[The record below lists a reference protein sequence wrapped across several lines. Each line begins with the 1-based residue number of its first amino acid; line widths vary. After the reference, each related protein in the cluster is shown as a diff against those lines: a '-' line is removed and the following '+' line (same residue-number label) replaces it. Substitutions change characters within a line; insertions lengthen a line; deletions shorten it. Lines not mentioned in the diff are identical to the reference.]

1 MLFILSGQDDE
12 DGVFPSPSLE
22 NLQPP
27 SFLESLKPQEVR
39 QGSTLRLECRAALL
53 PSAEIQW
60 YKDDTPL
67 EMNSRVRTLVEGD
80 RCALM
85 LSDVKSEDEG
95 EYKLLLSN
103 QSGRC
108 ECSVPVLVNEAI
120 KAPRYVK
127 VLAPLV
133 VTEGEDVQLVVVVT
147 GEPEVEWYRDDE
159 LLENGGRFVVV
170 DAPGGDDVNSFTLAI
185 EQCRPSD
192 NGVYKCVS
200 RRFQSLIR
208 CHSWRVKQVSFSG
221 SFEETFVQIGRKNSY
236 WSAVQLL
243 LRVPTECC
251 VKLPL
256 LLPFFA
262 FALCSALC
270 IALLFR

>member
-1 MLFILSGQDDE
+1 MCIVYVYRICVSIHTKLKLTKIFVLFILSGQDDE

-27 SFLESLKPQEVR
+27 NFLESLKPQEVR

-170 DAPGGDDVNSFTLAI
+170 DPPGGDDVNSFTLAI

-192 NGVYKCVS
+192 TGVYKCVS
-200 RRFQSLIR
+200 R
-208 CHSWRVKQVSFSG
+208 
-221 SFEETFVQIGRKNSY
+221 N
-236 WSAVQLL
+236 AVG
-243 LRVPTECC
+243 E
-251 VKLPL
+251 
-256 LLPFFA
+256 A
-262 FALCSALC
+262 MCSASLNV
-270 IALLFR
+270 APFSASVPGEVPEPDTMPQLESEAG